1 MKKKIAIIIE
11 RVNVALGGA
20 ERSVSELANALSK
33 LGLDVHI
40 LAAKGRTDS
49 ENIHILCE
57 DISGKRVSYS
67 TFVKALAKH
76 LSENHYD
83 LIHSVLP
90 FDFVDVYQPRGGTYA
105 ETILRNIASYQNK
118 PIETYKKLTAFTNFR
133 RSTLLRAERKLATQ
147 SNGPVIAVLSEYVAK
162 QFKKHYGTND
172 KRIMIIPNGVK
183 TDKQVNKEQTEK
195 LRTKILTELNISQ
208 TDKPV
213 LFLFVAN
220 NLRLKG
226 LAPLLKAMSEVTN
239 NNTEHKSYLI
249 VAGNGKVQKYR
260 HIAEKLNIHNKVVF
274 LGYIENIQNAL
285 SIIDV
290 AVLPTF
296 YDPSSRYILEALVTG
311 KPVITTKFN
320 GATDLFVDNRHGKVI
335 DTPENITAL
344 TEAIIYFTNPNNI
357 QKISQAIV
365 EDNIVANISIERV
378 AKQLVSVYE
387 NILQRKG

>member
-365 EDNIVANISIERV
+365 EDNIIANISIERV
-378 AKQLVSVYE
+378 AKKLVSVYE